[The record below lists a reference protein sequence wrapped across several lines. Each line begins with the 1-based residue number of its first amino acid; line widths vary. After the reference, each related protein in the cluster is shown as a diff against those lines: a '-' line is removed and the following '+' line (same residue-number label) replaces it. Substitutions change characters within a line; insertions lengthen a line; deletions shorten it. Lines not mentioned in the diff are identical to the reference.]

1 MTQTIEVVHNA
12 TARRFEAEVDG
23 LLCRADYLL
32 VGDTMRMFHTE
43 VPPAL
48 EGRGI
53 ASALVHAAFEHA
65 AANGLRIAPA
75 CSYVNAWVRRH
86 REFANLVAP

>member
-1 MTQTIEVVHNA
+1 MTNTTEVVHNA
-12 TARRFEAEVDG
+12 AARRFEAEIGG

-43 VPPAL
+43 VPPRL

-53 ASALVHAAFEHA
+53 ASALVRAAFDYA
-65 AANGLRIAPA
+65 AANGLKIAPA
-75 CSYVNAWVRRH
+75 CSYVSAWVRRH

>member
-1 MTQTIEVVHNA
+1 MALTAQVVHNVA
-12 TARRFEAEVDG
+12 ARRFEAEVDG

-32 VGDTMRMFHTE
+32 VGDTMRMIHTE

-53 ASALVHAAFEHA
+53 ASALVRASFEHA
-65 AANGLRIAPA
+65 AANGLKIAPA
-75 CSYVNAWVRRH
+75 CSYVSAWARRH
-86 REFANLVAP
+86 REFDSVVAR

>member
-1 MTQTIEVVHNA
+1 LTHPTEVVHNA
-12 TARRFEAEVDG
+12 AARRFEAVVGG

-32 VGDTMRMFHTE
+32 VGDTMRLFHTE

-53 ASALVHAAFEHA
+53 ASVLVRAAFDHA
-65 AANGLRIAPA
+65 AANGLKIAPA
-75 CSYVNAWVRRH
+75 CSYVSAWVRRH